1 MKNCAIALRL
11 RQPQNFPQI
20 FSLVS
25 SSRYILLE
33 GKSQLV
39 AAELFYLPSHFLSP
53 LFLFSLN
60 RLTIDFKERER
71 EELEGYRDFGGE
83 ARTKANLSQIRMENS
98 GQVIQFQRL
107 ETGHA
112 YLFRFPPFCLRISR
126 QRVFHP
132 SIDLF
137 FPLFAGFVLLLLLLL
152 FSSSSSSRGGRGERW
167 MTHDHPPRARW
178 ECALFSDNAL

>member
-1 MKNCAIALRL
+1 MCNHASSSSASEFSS
-11 RQPQNFPQI
+11 NI
-20 FSLVS
+20 FSCL
-25 SSRYILLE
+25 
-33 GKSQLV
+33 LV
-39 AAELFYLPSHFLSP
+39 AIHLVRREISTCRGGIVLFTFTFFFSP

-60 RLTIDFKERER
+60 RLTIDFKERERERER

-137 FPLFAGFVLLLLLLL
+137 FPLFVLLLL
-152 FSSSSSSRGGRGERW
+152 SSSSLLLPPPAEDEVRGG
-167 MTHDHPPRARW
+167 
-178 ECALFSDNAL
+178 